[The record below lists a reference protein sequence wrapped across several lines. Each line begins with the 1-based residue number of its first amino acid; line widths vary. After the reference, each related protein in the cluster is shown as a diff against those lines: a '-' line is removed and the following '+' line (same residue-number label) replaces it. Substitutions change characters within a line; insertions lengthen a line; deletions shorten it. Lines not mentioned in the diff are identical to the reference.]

1 MRCGAGSLPSVC
13 KSSLI
18 NTFNTPTFPN
28 LVVFLTCTIM
38 WCTGCFLLPPWFS
51 AAPFFPTHWQPL
63 DLESTAVIV
72 IYALSHDRCA
82 RIVLSIRPR
91 RLKVTARLG
100 FNHCIFSQKKKKTEK
115 LSTHIPADSAGS
127 RGALTS
133 GCRRQNP
140 EFTFICALEK
150 GVPCQ
155 RNIKLECN
163 HLLEAILSQGVE
175 HTSLARIFWVYWLK
189 M

>member
-1 MRCGAGSLPSVC
+1 MRCSAGFQPGVC

-18 NTFNTPTFPN
+18 NTCNIPSTFPN

-38 WCTGCFLLPPWFS
+38 WCTGCFLL
-51 AAPFFPTHWQPL
+51 APLVLSSPLFPTHWQPL

-100 FNHCIFSQKKKKTEK
+100 FNHYIFSQKKT
-115 LSTHIPADSAGS
+115 
-127 RGALTS
+127 
-133 GCRRQNP
+133 
-140 EFTFICALEK
+140 
-150 GVPCQ
+150 Q
-155 RNIKLECN
+155 RNCHCTSPSIQPDHEG
-163 HLLEAILSQGVE
+163 LLLQAVAGRIP
-175 HTSLARIFWVYWLK
+175 SLRSSVPWKRLFCAREISG
-189 M
+189 

>member
-1 MRCGAGSLPSVC
+1 MRCGAGFQPGVC

-18 NTFNTPTFPN
+18 NTFNIPSTFPN

-38 WCTGCFLLPPWFS
+38 WCTGCSLL
-51 AAPFFPTHWQPL
+51 APLVLSSPSFPTHWQPL

-100 FNHCIFSQKKKKTEK
+100 FNHYIFSQKKKTEK
-115 LSTHIPADSAGS
+115 LSPHIPVDSAGS

-150 GVPCQ
+150 GVLCQ
-155 RNIKLECN
+155 RNIRLECN
-163 HLLEAILSQGVE
+163 HLLEAILSQGAE